1 MCDLPKEV
9 KEGLDELQE
18 HYTDFRENKRG
29 ANGYLF
35 FAVNKISCQE
45 VAIKFYCGE
54 EGGHQH
60 DEPRQ
65 LAAINSPNVL
75 PILDA
80 RKVGEDWGYFVTPK
94 CNEGDLDDVIASFPS
109 AHHALDIS
117 LGICNGVSA
126 LHAARMLH
134 RDLKPANIVID
145 NGRPR
150 IADFGSVIAL
160 ADGIDFVVASKH
172 SILYRPPESFATDR
186 YTFKGDVYQV
196 GLLVYQLLGGYLPYD
211 GLKYLNRKQLTEYNL
226 LDDPVDRA
234 IYIDSVIQEKIESGT
249 IIKLSTLPP
258 WITSSSKRLLKY
270 IINPDVE
277 KRLPTIAEVAAVLT
291 QIRSNVLDW
300 KFVNGIPTLY
310 IDDSIIQV
318 RQSRNGEFAA
328 YKKKGS
334 GNFRMI
340 PHMKS
345 RCIVE
350 LINKIK

>member
-1 MCDLPKEV
+1 MFDLPAEV
-9 KEGLDELQE
+9 KNGLDELQK
-18 HYTDFRENKRG
+18 HYTDFQENKRG

-35 FAVNKISCQE
+35 FAVNKISRQE
-45 VAIKFYCGE
+45 VAIKFYAGE

-80 RKVGEDWGYFVTPK
+80 RKVGRDWGYFVTPK
-94 CNEGDLDDVIASFPS
+94 CNEGDLDDVIASSPS
-109 AHHALDIS
+109 AHYALDLS

-150 IADFGSVIAL
+150 IADFGSVKAL
-160 ADGIDFVVASKH
+160 ADGADFVTASRH

-186 YTFKGDVYQV
+186 YTIKGDVYQV

-211 GLKYLNRKQLTEYNL
+211 GLKYLNKQEIKEYNQ
-226 LDDPVDRA
+226 LDDPADRA
-234 IYIDSVIQEKIESGT
+234 IYIDSVIQKKAESGT
-249 IIKLSTLPP
+249 LVNLSTMPP
-258 WITSSSKRLLKY
+258 WITSSSKRLLKS
-270 IINPDVE
+270 IINPHIE

-291 QIRSNVLDW
+291 QIRSNILDW
-300 KFVNGIPTLY
+300 QFVDGKPTLY
-310 IDDSIIQV
+310 QDDSVIQI
-318 RQSRNGEFAA
+318 RQFADGYFVA
-328 YKKKGS
+328 YKKNNS
-334 GNFRMI
+334 GNYRMI

-345 RCIVE
+345 RDIAE
-350 LINKIK
+350 LINIIS